1 MRRQRLIRQWVN
13 EPTHE
18 GVMPRFWRISAMSIA
33 NVVCAWCGSIIRS
46 TGKEG
51 KTSHGICIPCRDT
64 FFGDRKGNAGEA
76 GTTQKKEDTESAGD
90 AD

>member
-33 NVVCAWCGSIIRS
+33 NVVCAWCGVTIRS

-51 KTSHGICIPCRDT
+51 GTSHGICPPCRDR
-64 FFGDRKGNAGEA
+64 FFGEGVGDPVEA
-76 GTTQKKEDTESAGD
+76 NPPQKKEDTESARGN
-90 AD
+90 